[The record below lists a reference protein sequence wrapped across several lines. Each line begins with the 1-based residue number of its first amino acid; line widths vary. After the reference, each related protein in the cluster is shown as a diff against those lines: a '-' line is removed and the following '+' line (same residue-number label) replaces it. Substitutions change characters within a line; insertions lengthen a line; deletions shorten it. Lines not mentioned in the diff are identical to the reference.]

1 VSADTKV
8 NEDPMKKTGATTR
21 SGARNYCF
29 GCGPHNTG
37 GMQLKF
43 TVEGADPV
51 VRGVLRMPGR
61 YQGSRKVLHG
71 GIVALLLDE
80 AMGKFNRL
88 DEIVA
93 PTAELSVEYL
103 RPVPVGRKILVEA
116 RRIRQQGR
124 NYWREGT
131 IADADGK
138 LLARGKGR
146 FVKVADYVAPS
157 GNNGV
162 EK

>member
-1 VSADTKV
+1 MKGKASKV
-8 NEDPMKKTGATTR
+8 N
-21 SGARNYCF
+21 RNYCF

-43 TVEGADPV
+43 AVDGDDPV
-51 VRGVLRMPGR
+51 VRGTFRMPAR

-88 DEIVA
+88 DAIIA

-103 RPVPVGRKILVEA
+103 RPVPVGRTIRVAA
-116 RRIRQQGR
+116 RRVRQQGR
-124 NYWREGT
+124 NYWRECT
-131 IADADGK
+131 IEDEAGK
-138 LLARGKGR
+138 LLARGRGR
-146 FVKVADYVAPS
+146 FVKVGDAAPP
-157 GNNGV
+157 NG
-162 EK
+162 KNGARK